1 MKHYFSANPVKMLVE
16 MQSWNLMELYETNCW
31 RTSAPPFIAL
41 LSVLNTLKVF
51 EVLSANP
58 SLFLG
63 FIQAL
68 GQAKPQ

>member
-1 MKHYFSANPVKMLVE
+1 
-16 MQSWNLMELYETNCW
+16 MELYETNCW
-31 RTSAPPFIAL
+31 RTSAPPFFAL

-51 EVLSANP
+51 KILSANP

-63 FIQAL
+63 FVQAL